1 MSTNLNPEIYVACL
15 ASYNS
20 GIIFGCWV
28 DAEQDEDSIHEE
40 IQHML
45 AKSTIP
51 NAEEYAIHGYSD
63 FGSLSLSENESLSTV
78 HEMALF
84 IKEHGELGMEL
95 IGYLGDLA
103 SAQDALENN
112 YHGQHDSELSYAIEL
127 FDDCYIHDVPENI
140 RYYID
145 YEAFR
150 RDLFMTDYYSI
161 KVEYETHI
169 FSIH

>member
-1 MSTNLNPEIYVACL
+1 MSTNLNPQIYVACL
-15 ASYNS
+15 ASYNNNTLY
-20 GIIFGCWV
+20 GCWV
-28 DAEQDEDSIHEE
+28 DADQDEDIMYEE

-45 AKSTIP
+45 AKSTIT

-78 HEMALF
+78 HDIALF
-84 IKEHGELGMEL
+84 IKEHGELGAEL
-95 IGYLGDLA
+95 IGYLGDFD
-103 SAQDALENN
+103 SAQDTLENN
-112 YHGQHDSELSYAIEL
+112 YHGQHDSELSYAIDL

-150 RDLFMTDYYSI
+150 RDLFMSDYYSI
-161 KVEYETHI
+161 TIDGNVHI
-169 FSIH
+169 FSNH